1 MDNQIFSP
9 DNSLNLTIK
18 GKHFQKE
25 KETIFLFLQDH
36 VATAAMSSKAT
47 GIPHKNICRY
57 KRDLEKAK
65 VLFEVHKKLCRV
77 TGFMAW
83 YLTTNI
89 KLVQNQERCNNDAR

>member
-1 MDNQIFSP
+1 MDNHIFSP
-9 DNSLNLTIK
+9 DNSLLSQFK

-25 KETIFLFLQDH
+25 KEAIFLYLNDH
-36 VATAAMSSKAT
+36 VATAAMISKAT

-57 KRDLEKAK
+57 KRDLEKAG
-65 VLFEVHKKLCRV
+65 VLIEVHKKLCRV

-89 KLVQNQERCNNDAR
+89 KLVQKQERCNNDAR